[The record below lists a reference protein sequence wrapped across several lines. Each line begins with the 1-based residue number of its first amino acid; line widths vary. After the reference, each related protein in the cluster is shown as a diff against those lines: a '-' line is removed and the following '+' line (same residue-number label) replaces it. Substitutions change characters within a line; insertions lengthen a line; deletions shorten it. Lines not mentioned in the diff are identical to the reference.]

1 MDKLKRLEKLEKAL
15 NPIKNRIIITELI
28 DGKRVSYERLPS
40 GERKYYTETEVE
52 EMKKAEGCRTITV
65 GKASESRNIT

>member
-15 NPIKNRIIITELI
+15 NPTKNTIIIILWEDGELI
-28 DGKRVSYERLPS
+28 HYEKLPN

-52 EMKKAEGCRTITV
+52 EMTKAEGCRTITV
-65 GKASESRNIT
+65 GKASEPRIT